1 MVMRTE
7 TPMVTA
13 DSDNSMKL
21 FKSRRLAAFTLS
33 EVMIAATIGAT
44 MMGLAIM
51 TTTNLYK
58 DWTSANA
65 YRDIHENA
73 RRSIAVLSRD
83 IRSGVQVSTINPTNL
98 SLSVVGLTGTTNS
111 VQYFLQPSTVDTN
124 MNVLVRVEN
133 AGGTAVTNV
142 LTDHATYVNFQY
154 WANPGTLATS
164 AGETFEVRAY
174 LAITNTST
182 FRISSDLLQTRVL
195 MRNKHY

>member
-1 MVMRTE
+1 ME
-7 TPMVTA
+7 TVDLT
-13 DSDNSMKL
+13 DMKKF
-21 FKSRRLAAFTLS
+21 FKTRRLAAFTLV

-58 DWTSANA
+58 DWSAANA

-73 RRSIAVLSRD
+73 RQSMAVLSRD
-83 IRSGVQVSTINPTNL
+83 IRSGVQVNNTNPTNL

-111 VQYFLQPSTVDTN
+111 VQYFLQPSLSDTN
-124 MNVLVRVEN
+124 INVLVRVET
-133 AGGTAVTNV
+133 AGGSAVTNV
-142 LTDHATYVNFQY
+142 LTDHATYINFQY
-154 WANPGTLATS
+154 WANPGTLA
-164 AGETFEVRAY
+164 ANPGETFEVRAY